1 MLDIK
6 SKSNNIFINT
16 FLLIAIFVTISAS
29 LLAGFPNIEE
39 NKRARISEE
48 LSKSD
53 VSDLILES
61 SYGLYYDMLKT
72 YNEKDPI
79 DTMLDFN
86 IDYVDK
92 SYLKENVNGII
103 SNYNTV
109 LKESKIIEYYA
120 INEKGDSLSRYNK
133 NRNIQAFLSDDKD
146 ILKNI
151 SKEYLFYMVLSY
163 DENGDLEII
172 NSSNRKEHTNTTFIK
187 NRSKYI
193 EANSSSEK
201 IELNKIKNMTYIFAI
216 PANITEVN
224 YGKYDSYVNNYI
236 VTTSVNEMNNFS
248 IKDLGPYSVISLLI
262 VFLLALVIPYKVESN
277 IFGVKS
283 ILKIPLEFLSF
294 ILLIAFSM
302 IPIIIM
308 HLLQTY
314 NIYDE
319 QRLLSSLLLISIL
332 TLLFILIFI
341 SVLLVKY
348 IFKTGLWSYL
358 KKHSIIIR
366 ILIYIIKKSAS
377 LYKMITTFDIKKGVN
392 KKLLILIGINFIIIS
407 LISMFWFFGIVL
419 SLVYSI
425 TLFILIK
432 KKTNKITSDYN
443 NLFEETKKIAN
454 GNLGAITDE
463 NLGLFN
469 DIKNELSDIGV
480 GFRSAVNKEVKS
492 QRMKT
497 ELISNVSHDLKTP
510 LTSIISYVDLLKGE
524 NLSEEKRL
532 DYLDI
537 LDRKSQRLQ
546 VLIEDLF
553 EVSKAT
559 SGNITLNIIDVD
571 VVSVMKETLVEL
583 EDRIKEANL
592 DIRTRFSNGK
602 IVLPLDSQRI
612 YRVFENLVV
621 NITKY
626 AMKGSRAYIDIFEV
640 EDKVIIEL
648 KNMSQEEITFS
659 VDEIVE
665 RFIRGDKSRN
675 TEGSGV
681 GLALAKTF
689 VDLQGGTFEVMLD
702 GDLFK
707 VIITFKNFFKGKL
720 INT

>member
-48 LSKSD
+48 LSKSYIN
-53 VSDLILES
+53 DLIPES
-61 SYGLYYDMLKT
+61 SYGIYYDMLKT

-86 IDYVDK
+86 ADYVDK
-92 SYLKENVNGII
+92 SYLKENANGII
-103 SNYNTV
+103 SNYNAV

-151 SKEYLFYMVLSY
+151 SKEYLFYMVLNY
-163 DENGDLEII
+163 DKDGNIKII
-172 NSSNRKEHTNTTFIK
+172 NSSNKKEHINTAFIR
-187 NRSKYI
+187 NNLKYI
-193 EANSSSEK
+193 DSNSGGEK

-216 PANITEVN
+216 PANIIGSSPSNDKTN
-224 YGKYDSYVNNYI
+224 VNNHFI
-236 VTTSVNEMNNFS
+236 ILINEINNFS
-248 IKDLGPYSVISLLI
+248 IKDVGPYSVISLLI

-319 QRLLSSLLLISIL
+319 QRLLSALLLISIL

-341 SVLLVKY
+341 SVLLIKY

-377 LYKMITTFDIKKGVN
+377 LYKIVTTFDIKKGVN
-392 KKLLILIGINFIIIS
+392 KKLLILMGINFIIIS

-463 NLGLFN
+463 NLGSFN
-469 DIKNELSDIGV
+469 DIKNELSDIGI
-480 GFRSAVNKEVKS
+480 GFRNAVNEEVKS

-510 LTSIISYVDLLKGE
+510 LTSIISYVDLLKGK

-640 EDKVIIEL
+640 ENKVIIEL

-707 VIITFKNFFKGKL
+707 VIITFKNSFKEKL

>member
-1 MLDIK
+1 MDIK

-16 FLLIAIFVTISAS
+16 FLLIAISITISAS

-48 LSKSD
+48 LSKSY
-53 VSDLILES
+53 VNDLILES
-61 SYGLYYDMLKT
+61 SYGIYYDMLKT

-86 IDYVDK
+86 ADYVDK
-92 SYLKENVNGII
+92 SYLKENANGII
-103 SNYNTV
+103 SNYNAV
-109 LKESKIIEYYA
+109 LKESNTIEYYA
-120 INEKGDSLSRYNK
+120 INEKGDTLSRYNK

-151 SKEYLFYMVLSY
+151 SKEYLFYMVLNY
-163 DENGDLEII
+163 DKDGNIKII
-172 NSSNRKEHTNTTFIK
+172 NSSNKKQHINTTFIR
-187 NRSKYI
+187 NNLKYI
-193 EANSSSEK
+193 DSNSGGEK
-201 IELNKIKNMTYIFAI
+201 IELNKIKNMTCIFAI
-216 PANITEVN
+216 PANIIGSNPSNDKTN
-224 YGKYDSYVNNYI
+224 VNNHLI
-236 VTTSVNEMNNFS
+236 ILMNEINNFS
-248 IKDLGPYSVISLLI
+248 IKDLGPYSLISLLI
-262 VFLLALVIPYKVESN
+262 VLLLTLLIPYKVESN

-294 ILLIAFSM
+294 ILLISFSI

-319 QRLLSSLLLISIL
+319 QILLSSLLPISIL

-358 KKHSIIIR
+358 KKHSIII
-366 ILIYIIKKSAS
+366 ILSIYIIKKSTS
-377 LYKMITTFDIKKGVN
+377 LYKIVTTFDIKKGVN

-407 LISMFWFFGIVL
+407 LISMFWFFGIIL
-419 SLVYSI
+419 SIIYSI

-443 NLFEETKKIAN
+443 KLFEETKKIAN
-454 GNLGAITDE
+454 GNLGTITDE

-480 GFRSAVNKEVKS
+480 GFRNAVNEEVKS

-621 NITKY
+621 NVTKY

-707 VIITFKNFFKGKL
+707 VIITFKNSFKG
-720 INT
+720 N

>member
-1 MLDIK
+1 MDIK

-48 LSKSD
+48 LSKSYIN
-53 VSDLILES
+53 DLIPES
-61 SYGLYYDMLKT
+61 SYGIYYDMLKT

-86 IDYVDK
+86 ADYVDK
-92 SYLKENVNGII
+92 SYLKENANGII
-103 SNYNTV
+103 SNYNAV

-151 SKEYLFYMVLSY
+151 SKEYLFYMVLNY
-163 DENGDLEII
+163 DKDGNIKII
-172 NSSNRKEHTNTTFIK
+172 NSSNKKEHINTAFIR
-187 NRSKYI
+187 NNLKYI
-193 EANSSSEK
+193 DSNSGGEK

-216 PANITEVN
+216 PANIIGSSPSNDKTN
-224 YGKYDSYVNNYI
+224 VNNHFI
-236 VTTSVNEMNNFS
+236 ILINEINNFS
-248 IKDLGPYSVISLLI
+248 IKDVGPYSVISLLI

-319 QRLLSSLLLISIL
+319 QRLLSALLLISIL

-341 SVLLVKY
+341 SVLLIKY

-377 LYKMITTFDIKKGVN
+377 LYKIVTTFDIKKGVN
-392 KKLLILIGINFIIIS
+392 KKLLILMGINFIIIS

-463 NLGLFN
+463 NLGSFN
-469 DIKNELSDIGV
+469 DIKNELSDIGI
-480 GFRSAVNKEVKS
+480 GFRNAVNEEVKS

-510 LTSIISYVDLLKGE
+510 LTSIISYVDLLKGK

-640 EDKVIIEL
+640 ENKVIIEL

-707 VIITFKNFFKGKL
+707 VIITFKNSFKEKL